1 MNNSYNNNMYLKTSD
16 LNDIE
21 AKIEEVTSECQKKVF
36 GKFEEVYEGTD
47 IQITNTISERGRL
60 SHISGDTSQ
69 TSTPTPLSPVE
80 LQTVTGR
87 QAVSVRGKNLLN
99 VKSGSYSYSTTSS
112 WQVSNGKVLM
122 SVTDDTYQGGSLQLT
137 TGSTGRWASTNMT
150 DNHLTTN
157 GGTYTLSVT
166 RNGTINSGEST
177 TPNLYL
183 YILLYD
189 DEGNTDTT
197 NYLLVSKTQAFTSK
211 TITLD
216 SDKHIGDISIYSQ
229 FISCNNI
236 ELTIQLEKSSTA
248 STYESYKETTYEI
261 NLGKNLFNKTATP
274 QQTSQYIASNG
285 TLVSNSEFSV
295 YKLPLEP
302 NTTYTLTN
310 SGGSYAPGMC
320 FYNSSDTF
328 ISGFNYDNHA
338 TITFT
343 TPANTTYTLMSA
355 VSLSS
360 SSRYDLDI
368 MQLEK
373 GSKATTY
380 ASYFEPIKLYKIG
393 NYKDFIRKGTG
404 KNLFDKDN
412 ANVLNCMINTSTH
425 KIASNSYAKTIYI
438 TCKPNTTYTISKIA
452 GNTFIVAYCTDIP
465 DEDVSVRGDIS
476 DNTGS
481 VITITTDDNAKYL
494 VATIF
499 YSTGTIDRTLTLQ
512 GAEDRLQIEEGQTR
526 TLYEPFGYKDKWYI
540 YRDIDKIL
548 LTNTGTWTRVSTTP
562 KSYMHALSTGDANYY
577 HNDDWL
583 CYSEKYTGIA
593 NRTSMQTSGTYSDY
607 TCCFLT
613 SNTKRLYIFDDRF
626 ASANEFK
633 AWIGSNNVNV
643 YVVLN
648 SPTITEITDT
658 TLINQLNSIEFGKGV
673 NNITIDSDNLLG
685 TMGMCQYM
693 STSLRN
699 IEVGDN
705 LGGKTL
711 YCSFPKNIYESI
723 TSTTISNFITTNN
736 SNYLRFFKT
745 ETESYNRYD
754 IGHDYHNHGYTFYRK
769 FSNVDGTSINRIRYK
784 LPNDFGTVTS
794 MDTNNDIY
802 QYIKIYDNEN
812 ILPDYVKHTWETNE
826 FLSMQKIDHIENG
839 VKNIGEYY
847 YKPPYWVAN
856 RSWLK
861 TCNTVDYDNNTNMQN
876 ISYQDLNRWI
886 NDLNLINFDNL
897 NENVIWNTDVTCIN
911 WNDSSDTEWEEY

>member
-1 MNNSYNNNMYLKTSD
+1 MGKILRFDFTSLSATTNLTGATGYVRLRIVKTDSSVVNVDLVDTSKNIINYTIPDDVTDVSTVSLTIYANNTNATM
-16 LNDIE
+16 
-21 AKIEEVTSECQKKVF
+21 
-36 GKFEEVYEGTD
+36 
-47 IQITNTISERGRL
+47 TNTLTI
-60 SHISGDTSQ
+60 
-69 TSTPTPLSPVE
+69 VE
-80 LQTVTGR
+80 PILHFGTV
-87 QAVSVRGKNLLN
+87 KL
-99 VKSGSYSYSTTSS
+99 SYST
-112 WQVSNGKVLM
+112 
-122 SVTDDTYQGGSLQLT
+122 Y
-137 TGSTGRWASTNMT
+137 T
-150 DNHLTTN
+150 DN
-157 GGTYTLSVT
+157 
-166 RNGTINSGEST
+166 
-177 TPNLYL
+177 
-183 YILLYD
+183 
-189 DEGNTDTT
+189 
-197 NYLLVSKTQAFTSK
+197 
-211 TITLD
+211 
-216 SDKHIGDISIYSQ
+216 
-229 FISCNNI
+229 
-236 ELTIQLEKSSTA
+236 
-248 STYESYKETTYEI
+248 
-261 NLGKNLFNKTATP
+261 
-274 QQTSQYIASNG
+274 
-285 TLVSNSEFSV
+285 
-295 YKLPLEP
+295 
-302 NTTYTLTN
+302 
-310 SGGSYAPGMC
+310 
-320 FYNSSDTF
+320 
-328 ISGFNYDNHA
+328 
-338 TITFT
+338 
-343 TPANTTYTLMSA
+343 
-355 VSLSS
+355 
-360 SSRYDLDI
+360 
-368 MQLEK
+368 
-373 GSKATTY
+373 
-380 ASYFEPIKLYKIG
+380 PIKLYKIG

-438 TCKPNTTYTISKIA
+438 TCKPNTTYTVSKIA
-452 GNTFIVAYCTDIP
+452 GNTFIVAYCTDTP

-481 VITITTDDNAKYL
+481 VITITTDENAKYL

-540 YRDIDKIL
+540 YRDIGKIL
-548 LTNTGTWTRVSTTP
+548 LTNSGTWTRTSTTP

-577 HNDDWL
+577 HNNDWL

-593 NRTSMQTSGTYSDY
+593 NRTSVQTSGTYNDY

-658 TLINQLNSIEFGKGV
+658 TLLNQLNSIEFGKGV
-673 NNITIDSDNLLG
+673 NNITIDSDNVLG

-723 TSTTISNFITTNN
+723 TSTTVSNFITTNN

-769 FSNVDGTSINRIRYK
+769 FSNVDGISINRIRYK

-802 QYIKIYDNEN
+802 QYIKIYDDEN

-876 ISYQDLNRWI
+876 ISYQDLNRWV

-911 WNDSSDTEWEEY
+911 WNESSDTEWEEY